1 MPYTAI
7 SVKRSLLKGQ
17 LGALVTLLDLL
28 ELSKRFKGDATMW
41 GDDPVIHSPHKLG
54 EASATAQ
61 LLIGAAV
68 AAIWATKTG
77 ETTDLSIDIV
87 DALHFLH
94 PTHFMSQSNHTIN
107 VGEEFVELNGIF
119 QCKDGKY
126 VMIEA
131 GPPYPKL
138 LKGYLDFFDCGNNK
152 KSISRKIAKWNA
164 KDLEDALAV
173 AGLPCCRAFSRE
185 DWLSQPQGSLLGQVP
200 VIQIEKI
207 ADGPPV
213 PFSGANSPL
222 ENIRVLDFTHVL
234 AGPRSTRSLAE
245 YGAEVLHVS
254 SPAYPDTLAQHL
266 GVDIGKR
273 CTYLDLRNSQ
283 ENATMHRLAAEADVF
298 ASTYRSSVNRRF
310 GLTPIELASRSPRG
324 IVCMTVNA
332 YGHEGPW
339 SERPGFDQNSQVASG
354 FAVKEGGFGPPK
366 FSPLFDMADLMT
378 GYLAAAGIM
387 AALLR
392 RSIEGGSYNV
402 KLSLTRSAMW
412 VQELGFLPLDQ
423 QAGIPK
429 KDEYP
434 SKLSTLDSVYG
445 PLSFLAP
452 PLRFSNLKL
461 PAVTFIEPYGAS
473 PPRWCIRP

>member
-1 MPYTAI
+1 MAYTAI

-28 ELSKRFKGDATMW
+28 ELSKRFKGDATLW

-61 LLIGAAV
+61 LLIGAAG

-107 VGEEFVELNGIF
+107 VGEEFVELNDIF

-200 VIQIEKI
+200 VI
-207 ADGPPV
+207 
-213 PFSGANSPL
+213 
-222 ENIRVLDFTHVL
+222 
-234 AGPRSTRSLAE
+234 
-245 YGAEVLHVS
+245 
-254 SPAYPDTLAQHL
+254 
-266 GVDIGKR
+266 
-273 CTYLDLRNSQ
+273 
-283 ENATMHRLAAEADVF
+283 
-298 ASTYRSSVNRRF
+298 
-310 GLTPIELASRSPRG
+310 
-324 IVCMTVNA
+324 
-332 YGHEGPW
+332 
-339 SERPGFDQNSQVASG
+339 
-354 FAVKEGGFGPPK
+354 
-366 FSPLFDMADLMT
+366 
-378 GYLAAAGIM
+378 
-387 AALLR
+387 
-392 RSIEGGSYNV
+392 
-402 KLSLTRSAMW
+402 
-412 VQELGFLPLDQ
+412 
-423 QAGIPK
+423 
-429 KDEYP
+429 
-434 SKLSTLDSVYG
+434 
-445 PLSFLAP
+445 
-452 PLRFSNLKL
+452 
-461 PAVTFIEPYGAS
+461 
-473 PPRWCIRP
+473 